1 MFNKAYADIM
11 AGAALWGLIGVFVNR
26 MSALGLS
33 PMQIVGLRML
43 SAALAFLLYLAGTG
57 NLAMLKFAPRDA
69 IYFVGTGIFS
79 LIFFNWCYFNA
90 MQQASLAVAAILL
103 YTSPVWITLL
113 AAIFL
118 KEKFTLQKLPPLALT
133 MAGCVLVTGVFGA
146 ADTHISPPALLFGL
160 GSGFGYALYSI
171 FGKFALAK
179 YHPLTVNAHTFI
191 FGAVGSL
198 PFLLADGWHPAYA
211 LPQTWGYALGI
222 GVVCCVLPYVLYTRG
237 LKNAEAGK
245 AGILATVEPAVA
257 ALISVFFFHEALSM
271 DKFCGILLI
280 FAATVLL
287 NLPEKQ
293 YKHKS
298 A

>member
-1 MFNKAYADIM
+1 MLNCACLDIM
-11 AGAALWGLIGVFVNR
+11 AGAVLWGLIGVFVNA

-33 PMQIVGLRML
+33 SMQIVSLRMI
-43 SAALAFLLYLAGTG
+43 SAALAFLLYLAATG
-57 NLAMLKFAPRDA
+57 NLALLKFAPRDA

-103 YTSPVWITLL
+103 YTSPMWITLL

-133 MAGCVLVTGVFGA
+133 MAGCVLVTGIFGV
-146 ADTHISPPALLFGL
+146 ADTHIPPLALAFGL

-198 PFLLADGWHPAYA
+198 PFLLAGGWHPAYA
-211 LPQTWGYALGI
+211 LPQTWGHALGI
-222 GVVCCVLPYVLYTRG
+222 GVVCCVLPFVLYTRG
-237 LKNAEAGK
+237 LKSVEAGK

-257 ALISVFFFHEALSM
+257 ALISVFFFHQPLSA

-280 FAATVLL
+280 FASTVLL
-287 NLPEKQ
+287 NLPARR
-293 YKHKS
+293 KS